1 MPLIERKNP
10 MPYDPTD
17 IDRPDRIHLSPK
29 VRAIHSRGSFSI
41 MFPYHKPAVEAARS
55 RVGAHY
61 DPTMKN
67 WVMPD
72 YRMDEALRLMEEVHK
87 LLVAAG
93 LDRAEDRDLRL
104 EVDWSL
110 RASTVMPVEDER
122 AKCGEIF
129 HAATLDVIVERVSD
143 PIQGAK
149 AAGVIR
155 PDWEDRDLVRV
166 WYRTARHD
174 EVAAWKERKRSEEPD
189 PAF

>member
-1 MPLIERKNP
+1 

-29 VRAIHSRGSFSI
+29 VRAIHSRGEFSI
-41 MFPYHKPAVEAARS
+41 LFPYHKSAVEAARR

-61 DPTMKN
+61 DPSLKA
-67 WVMPD
+67 WVMPAH
-72 YRMDEALRLMEEVHK
+72 RLDEALRLMEEVHK
-87 LLVAAG
+87 LLVVAG
-93 LDRAEDRDLRL
+93 LDRAEDRELRF
-104 EVDWSL
+104 EVDWNL
-110 RASTVMPVEDER
+110 RPSTVMTVEDDR

-129 HAATLDVIVERVSD
+129 HVATLDVIVERVSD
-143 PIQGAK
+143 PIPGAK

-174 EVAAWKERKRSEEPD
+174 EVAAWKEHQKSEEPD